1 MDVIN
6 SKEDEP
12 QVIPET
18 QNIVSPLL
26 ISDPEGTGD
35 DESTQSPEDSVKNTP
50 ERTTSTNQSSK
61 RDDIEFSQHAEGAPV
76 TKKDPHQSKSTKSL
90 SKMVQE
96 VPIKPAQV
104 TEIIDD
110 DDDDDSD
117 SKWSDAKKKK
127 GGRASR
133 PPAAAISKHQ
143 TSPDADAFEAW
154 KTPKQ
159 QQAQVT
165 QYMGATRR
173 ASTVESCPVCHHQ
186 FGSNFS
192 ESMAEEHINKCLDR
206 QSGETDPTEP
216 RDTKG
221 TRKRK
226 NSMDDF
232 VVPDEGPK
240 GDDDSEGHPG
250 DNDDEDGGKKR
261 KRPPQSARPPLSKMR
276 ARLQGAERQGEVLR
290 EAAAVV
296 DGRREAER
304 RMTSRPHLRAEAS
317 HLIGAQENLMTSLP
331 RDQTTCLASQPRPL
345 LFPFTWCATRC
356 RLTSK
361 DFRVFFFFFFV
372 SKRSQL
378 VGLVWVHSRN
388 TRWGPPALVSCVT
401 TNLFPTTRYHSRS
414 TFVRSARGPTMR
426 RMLTWTA

>member
-26 ISDPEGTGD
+26 ISDPKGTGD

-127 GGRASR
+127 GGRAPR

-173 ASTVESCPVCHHQ
+173 ASTVESCPVCHHK

-232 VVPDEGPK
+232 VVPDEGPM
-240 GDDDSEGHPG
+240 GDDDSEGHSG

-261 KRPPQSARPPLSKMR
+261 KPPPPKR
-276 ARLQGAERQGEVLR
+276 K
-290 EAAAVV
+290 AAPAK
-296 DGRREAER
+296 DESE
-304 RMTSRPHLRAEAS
+304 TSRRGKARG
-317 HLIGAQENLMTSLP
+317 GAAGGRGGGARKKGSGKEDDIETSLE
-331 RDQTTCLASQPRPL
+331 C
-345 LFPFTWCATRC
+345 
-356 RLTSK
+356 
-361 DFRVFFFFFFV
+361 
-372 SKRSQL
+372 RSQSS
-378 VGLVWVHSRN
+378 HRSSRE
-388 TRWGPPALVSCVT
+388 PDDIIA
-401 TNLFPTTRYHSRS
+401 SRS
-414 TFVRSARGPTMR
+414 NDLSGLPAPTSSLPSHMVRHP
-426 RMLTWTA
+426 LPINE

>member
-26 ISDPEGTGD
+26 ISDPKGTGD

-117 SKWSDAKKKK
+117 SKWSDAKKRREAGHRGHLLPPSQSTKPPQTRTPLRHGRHQSSNRPRSPSTWEQHGGPRLWNHAQCVTINLAPTSQNQWPRNILTSALIARVGKPTPRSLVTPRGPESERIPWMTLLCLTRAPRATTTAKVTLATTTTRTEARK
-127 GGRASR
+127 G
-133 PPAAAISKHQ
+133 
-143 TSPDADAFEAW
+143 
-154 KTPKQ
+154 
-159 QQAQVT
+159 
-165 QYMGATRR
+165 
-173 ASTVESCPVCHHQ
+173 
-186 FGSNFS
+186 
-192 ESMAEEHINKCLDR
+192 
-206 QSGETDPTEP
+206 SGL
-216 RDTKG
+216 
-221 TRKRK
+221 
-226 NSMDDF
+226 
-232 VVPDEGPK
+232 
-240 GDDDSEGHPG
+240 
-250 DNDDEDGGKKR
+250 
-261 KRPPQSARPPLSKMR
+261 PQSARPPLPKMR

-290 EAAAVV
+290 EAVVAVH
-296 DGRREAER
+296 GRRELER

-361 DFRVFFFFFFV
+361 DFRVFFVFFLFLNDPNWSV
-372 SKRSQL
+372 
-378 VGLVWVHSRN
+378 LVWVHSRN